1 MHSELSPTSRLRM
14 GVAVTVLLCLSGL
27 PGVASGQSWS
37 GRSIEPLLF
46 RALSPDGESSS
57 TEGALFLLLPTGA
70 QGVGMAR
77 AMTAMPSRESAF
89 WNPAGL
95 ARWEQGSFVV
105 HRGDHLAGEATA
117 VSLLLTRRPL
127 GSLALSYQL
136 LDIGSQDLRDFEGN
150 VLGTISVRNHLAI
163 VSFATQLLD
172 RLDTGL
178 NFKIVQFRIDC
189 RGECLDAEVRGTTY
203 AVDAGLQA
211 MPFRDIPL
219 RLGLLMAHAGPRLQ
233 VINVEQADPLPTRL
247 RLAAAY
253 EVLHHFSD
261 EPRVNLWVT
270 MELEDRWR
278 DLGDPVIYAGTEL
291 SAGEG
296 DLVFVRA
303 GYGQGTAGQTG
314 GAAVGVGIRY
324 ERFELALGKSLA
336 GSTLTDDGEPVHVT
350 FGVVF

>member
-1 MHSELSPTSRLRM
+1 MPSESSPKGPFRTL
-14 GVAVTVLLCLSGL
+14 VAPMVLFCMAVL
-27 PGVASGQSWS
+27 PGVARGQSS
-37 GRSIEPLLF
+37 SRSSIDPLVF
-46 RALSPDGESSS
+46 RALSPEGEASS
-57 TEGALFLLLPTGA
+57 TEGALFLILPTGA

-95 ARWEQGSFVV
+95 ARWEKGSFLV
-105 HRGDHLAGEATA
+105 HRGNDLAGEATA
-117 VSLLLTRRPL
+117 ISLLLTRKPL

-136 LDIGSQDLRDFEGN
+136 LDIGSQDLTDIENN

-172 RLDTGL
+172 QLDTGL
-178 NFKIVQFRIDC
+178 NFKVVQFRIDC

-211 MPFRDIPL
+211 LPFRDVPL
-219 RLGLLMAHAGPRLQ
+219 RLGLLVAHVGPRLQ

-253 EVLHHFSD
+253 EVLHHFVQD
-261 EPRVNLWVT
+261 PRVSLWVT

-278 DLGDPVIYAGTEL
+278 DLGSPLIYGGMEFT
-291 SAGEG
+291 AGEG

-303 GYGQGTAGQTG
+303 GYGQGAAGRTG
-314 GAAVGVGIRY
+314 GAAVGVGLRY
-324 ERFELALGKSLA
+324 ERFELALGKSL
-336 GSTLTDDGEPVHVT
+336 GSTLIDEGEPVHVT
-350 FGVVF
+350 FGIVF

>member
-1 MHSELSPTSRLRM
+1 MLSESSPK
-14 GVAVTVLLCLSGL
+14 GVFRARVAPMVLFCMAVL
-27 PGVASGQSWS
+27 PGVARGQSS
-37 GRSIEPLLF
+37 SRGSIDPLVF
-46 RALSPDGESSS
+46 RALSPEGEASS
-57 TEGALFLLLPTGA
+57 TEGALFLILPTGA

-95 ARWEQGSFVV
+95 ARWEKGSFLV
-105 HRGDHLAGEATA
+105 HRGNDLAGEATA
-117 VSLLLTRRPL
+117 ISLLLTRRPL

-136 LDIGSQDLRDFEGN
+136 LDIGSQDLTDINNN

-172 RLDTGL
+172 QLDTGL
-178 NFKIVQFRIDC
+178 NFKVVQFRIDC

-211 MPFRDIPL
+211 LPFRDVPL
-219 RLGLLMAHAGPRLQ
+219 RLGLLVAHVGPRLQ
-233 VINVEQADPLPTRL
+233 VINVDQADPLPTRL

-253 EVLHHFSD
+253 EVLHHFVQD
-261 EPRVNLWVT
+261 PRVSLWVT

-278 DLGDPVIYAGTEL
+278 DLGSPLIYGGTEFT
-291 SAGEG
+291 AGEG
-296 DLVFVRA
+296 DLLFVRA

-314 GAAVGVGIRY
+314 GAAVGVGLRY
-324 ERFELALGKSLA
+324 ERFELALGKTLA
-336 GSTLTDDGEPVHVT
+336 GSLTDEGEPVHVT
-350 FGVVF
+350 FGIVF